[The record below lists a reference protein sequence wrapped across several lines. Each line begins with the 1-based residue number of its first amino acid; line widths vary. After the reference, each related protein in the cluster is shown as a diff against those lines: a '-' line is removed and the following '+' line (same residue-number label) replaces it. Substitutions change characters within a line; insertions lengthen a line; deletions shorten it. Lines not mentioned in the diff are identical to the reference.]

1 VSSSS
6 SPEGAATG
14 SVPLRAALKR
24 VVMAGVPPVRRLIA
38 ERDALRQEVASLSVG
53 GGTPSPT
60 GGTHVKHLFIVTYG
74 RSGSTLLQGILNS
87 TPGVLIRG
95 ENRGIT
101 YKLHEFHKVAT
112 QTAAE
117 KGDFAR
123 RPVNPFFGIRDYPRD
138 VALQRM
144 RALVEDTLLRPE
156 PGTRLVGFKEIRWY
170 HADLDDYVDFL
181 CALFPDA
188 RFVVN
193 TRNLADVAK
202 SYWWGE
208 RDDPEAELADIERR
222 ILAVGERLGPRRAF
236 RVHYDDFVAD
246 PTSLRALFEWVG
258 IPWDEARVRGAME
271 FDYARRPPDGG

>member
-1 VSSSS
+1 MSRSSSWAQRA
-6 SPEGAATG
+6 GTRAA
-14 SVPLRAALKR
+14 PLRAALGR
-24 VVMAGVPPVRRLIA
+24 AATVGRRG
-38 ERDALRQEVASLSVG
+38 LRRHSGLE
-53 GGTPSPT
+53 
-60 GGTHVKHLFIVTYG
+60 HLFIVTYG

-101 YKLHEFHKVAT
+101 YKLHEFHKIAT
-112 QTAAE
+112 QTAEE

-123 RPVNPFFGIRDYPRD
+123 RPVNPFFGIRDYPRELA
-138 VALQRM
+138 VRRM

-156 PGTRLVGFKEIRWY
+156 PDTRVVGFKEIRWY

-193 TRNLADVAK
+193 TRDLAHVAK
-202 SYWWGE
+202 SYWWAE
-208 RDDPEAELADIERR
+208 KENPLEELADIERR

-246 PTSLRALFEWVG
+246 PGSLRGLFEWIGV
-258 IPWDEARVRGAME
+258 PWDEDRVLAAME
-271 FDYARRPPDGG
+271 FDYARPPESG